1 MELNSVIDQLNW
13 RMATKNFDPD
23 QKISDDKFEL
33 LLEAL
38 RLSPSSYG
46 MQPWKFVVVKNPV
59 IREKLQ
65 AASYGQK
72 QIVDASHLI
81 ILCAKTSLGEADVD
95 HYIQCTADVRGLKV
109 EDLTGFKG
117 MLNGFISGKEKE
129 VLQGWATKQVY
140 IALGNLLTTCA
151 MSNIDT
157 CPMEGFDSTA
167 YNEILELEKL
177 GLSATLVCPVGY
189 RSADAPEAKEKKVR
203 FSKEELIITI

>member
-1 MELNSVIDQLNW
+1 MELNSVVAQLNW

-23 QKISDDKFEL
+23 KKISDNEFQL

-46 MQPWKFVVVKNPV
+46 LQPWKFVVVKNPDV
-59 IREKLQ
+59 RVKLQ

-72 QIVDASHLI
+72 QVGDASHLI
-81 ILCAKTSLGEADVD
+81 VLCAKTSLGQADVD
-95 HYIQCTADVRGLKV
+95 HYIQSTADVRGLKI
-109 EDLTGFKG
+109 EDLAGFKG
-117 MLNGFISGKEKE
+117 MLSTFIGGKEKD

-151 MSNIDT
+151 ISNIDT

-167 YNEILELEKL
+167 YNEILGLEKL

-189 RSADAPEAKEKKVR
+189 RLADAPEAKEKKVR

>member
-1 MELNSVIDQLNW
+1 MELNSVIAQLNW
-13 RMATKNFDPD
+13 RMATKNFDPN
-23 QKISDDKFEL
+23 KIISDNDFDL

-46 MQPWKFVVVKNPV
+46 LQPWKFIVVKNNE

-72 QIVDASHLI
+72 QVGDASHLI
-81 ILCAKTSLGEADVD
+81 VLCAKTSLGQADVD
-95 HYIQCTADVRGLKV
+95 HYIQSTANVRGLKI
-109 EDLTGFKG
+109 EDLAGFKG
-117 MLNGFISGKEKE
+117 MLSTFIGGKEKD

-140 IALGNLLTTCA
+140 IALGNLLVTCA

-189 RSADAPEAKEKKVR
+189 RLVDAPEAKEKKVR

>member
-1 MELNSVIDQLNW
+1 MELNSVVAQLNW

-23 QKISDDKFEL
+23 KKISDNEFQL

-46 MQPWKFVVVKNPV
+46 LQPWKFVVVKNPDV
-59 IREKLQ
+59 RVKLQ

-72 QIVDASHLI
+72 QVGDASHLI
-81 ILCAKTSLGEADVD
+81 VLCAKTSLGQADVD
-95 HYIQCTADVRGLKV
+95 HYIQSTADVRGLKI
-109 EDLTGFKG
+109 EDLAGFKG
-117 MLNGFISGKEKE
+117 MLSTFIGGKEKD

-167 YNEILELEKL
+167 YNEILGLEKL

-189 RSADAPEAKEKKVR
+189 RLADAPEAKEKKVR